1 MRKSVN
7 LLSLGMRG
15 LPLTS
20 SHLFLT
26 MSVAP
31 GFFAKSSGDHGSL
44 PVLGE
49 LINVNIWLLKNVK
62 DDVCS

>member
-7 LLSLGMRG
+7 LLSLGTRG

-20 SHLFLT
+20 SDLFLT

-31 GFFAKSSGDHGSL
+31 LFFAKSSGDHGSL

-49 LINVNIWLLKNVK
+49 LI
-62 DDVCS
+62 S